1 MGKLVFAAGA
11 AGVALLAACNMLS
24 GADSLTAEQTG
35 IEQPVNQTP
44 HGATSGS
51 SGVPSSSGSSG
62 EPARPGHDMTSSS
75 SSSSG
80 STEVGPDDAG
90 LDASGEAAAAL
101 PTFFDDF
108 ARADGTIGN
117 GWIEKA
123 AGKYGLI
130 AGAAQQKQN
139 GIYRNGFVS
148 RPAAENAVDVL
159 LQAKVTFPV
168 ATADPCIFARI
179 QPGSDAPNTF
189 YAYSAYPDGANNF
202 YVSRDDG
209 NTFTDMGSSIISPP
223 LVVGETYRIS
233 LQVTGTNPVHL
244 VGSLS
249 KPDGTVLASVSAN
262 DASPKRI
269 MTAGSVGFGSSA
281 SLNGRWDDFHR
292 VTLAP

>member
-35 IEQPVNQTP
+35 IEQPVNETP

-62 EPARPGHDMTSSS
+62 EAARPGHEMTSSS

-80 STEVGPDDAG
+80 STLSPDDAG
-90 LDASGEAAAAL
+90 VDASGEAAAAL
-101 PTFFDDF
+101 PTFVDDF

-123 AGKYGLI
+123 AGKFGLI

-148 RPAAENAVDVL
+148 RPASENALDVL
-159 LQAKVTFPV
+159 LQATVTFPV
-168 ATADPCIFARI
+168 ATADPCVFARI

-189 YAYSAYPDGANNF
+189 YGYSAYADGANDF

-223 LVVGETYRIS
+223 LIVGATYVIS

-244 VGSLS
+244 VGSLT
-249 KPDGTVLASVSAN
+249 KPDGTVLASIAAN

-281 SLNGRWDDFHR
+281 SLNGRWDDFRR
-292 VTLAP
+292 VTLPP